1 MFTRQLH
8 NADPSKVTKIPDPQA
23 PNYRMGDY
31 GYGKQGVRV
40 FQLKKDGPVHS
51 VTEFKVNSHMR
62 LRTHKEYYEAD
73 NTDIIGSDVQENT
86 IYVHAQRHGL
96 HTPEE
101 FALTLT
107 QHFLETYE
115 QVEES
120 NLIVEELAWDRF
132 GEQEHQGYY
141 KGKQHNHAFMRNTNG
156 THGCEVVRTRQ
167 GPALLIGTFYGLRVV
182 KTARAPFT
190 GYVKG
195 DMFSEGDMD
204 DRILC
209 TDINARWQYSKVVD
223 IDFKTHWLKVRDLI
237 LQSFAGDPEEGVII
251 TSVQYAAYVAER
263 AVLDAMPEIC
273 SISISLPN
281 YKHFPFDFSRF
292 PPIEPKANVIIAN
305 PADTPLGLGYAQL
318 DRLEK

>member
-1 MFTRQLH
+1 MFTRKLH
-8 NADPSKVTKIPDPQA
+8 NSDPSKATKITDPDA

-40 FQLKKDGPVHS
+40 FQLKKEGPVHS
-51 VTEFKVNSHMR
+51 VTEYEVNSHMR

-73 NTDIIGSDVQENT
+73 NSDIIGSDVQENT
-86 IYVHAQRHGL
+86 VYAHAQKHGL

-107 QHFLETYE
+107 QHFLEMYE

-120 NLIVEELAWDRF
+120 NVTVKELAWDRF
-132 GEQEHQGYY
+132 GEQERQGYY
-141 KGKQHNHAFMRNTNG
+141 KDKRHNHAFMRNLNI
-156 THGCEVVRTRQ
+156 THSCEVVRKRDC
-167 GPALLIGTFYGLRVV
+167 PPLLIGTLYGLRIV

-195 DMFSEGDMD
+195 DMFSEGDMA

-209 TDINARWQYSKVVD
+209 TEVNARWQYAKVD
-223 IDFKTHWLKVRDLI
+223 GIDFATHWLKVRDLI
-237 LQSFAGDPEEGVII
+237 LRSFAGDPVQGDVT
-251 TSVQYAAYVAER
+251 TSVQYVAYNAER
-263 AVLDAMPEIC
+263 AVLDVLPEVC

-281 YKHFPFDFSRF
+281 YRHFPFDFSRF
-292 PPIEPKANVIIAN
+292 PPIEPKADVIIVN
-305 PADTPLGLGYAQL
+305 PSDTPIGIGYAHL
-318 DRLEK
+318 DRLEN

>member
-8 NADPSKVTKIPDPQA
+8 NADPSKVSKIPDPRA

-62 LRTHKEYYEAD
+62 LRTHKEYYQD
-73 NTDIIGSDVQENT
+73 
-86 IYVHAQRHGL
+86 
-96 HTPEE
+96 
-101 FALTLT
+101 
-107 QHFLETYE
+107 
-115 QVEES
+115 
-120 NLIVEELAWDRF
+120 
-132 GEQEHQGYY
+132 
-141 KGKQHNHAFMRNTNG
+141 
-156 THGCEVVRTRQ
+156 
-167 GPALLIGTFYGLRVV
+167 
-182 KTARAPFT
+182 
-190 GYVKG
+190 
-195 DMFSEGDMD
+195 
-204 DRILC
+204 
-209 TDINARWQYSKVVD
+209 SKVVD

-237 LQSFAGDPEEGVII
+237 LQSFAGDPEKGVVI

-263 AVLDAMPEIC
+263 AVLDAIPEIC